1 MRTSGVGVPRCA
13 QASKGEESAARDT
26 RSLNVR
32 LTFASILGLC
42 ALALCG
48 CGGSSSS
55 SDTVPAELIGTYTT
69 TLEQSDIPAN
79 ASPAL
84 EAGEWK
90 LVIATSGAPDGGPA
104 LSIKPSTQGNALE
117 APGLTVDGDTLK
129 LEQEEC
135 EQKTGYVF
143 YDNEYSWKLDASTLT
158 LTTVKND
165 CPDRVAETILTSHPW
180 TKQP

>member
-1 MRTSGVGVPRCA
+1 MRVSRL
-13 QASKGEESAARDT
+13 AAT
-26 RSLNVR
+26 VVSCLVV
-32 LTFASILGLC
+32 
-42 ALALCG
+42 LAAVSG
-48 CGGSSSS
+48 CGSGGN
-55 SDTVPAELIGTYTT
+55 DEGVPAELVGTYTT
-69 TLEQSDIPAN
+69 TLEQSDFAGN
-79 ASPAL
+79 AAPEL

-104 LSIKPSTQGNALE
+104 LSIRPTTHEDALE

>member
-1 MRTSGVGVPRCA
+1 VGPVTA
-13 QASKGEESAARDT
+13 VVVGA
-26 RSLNVR
+26 
-32 LTFASILGLC
+32 C
-42 ALALCG
+42 ALAVVGCG
-48 CGGSSSS
+48 GGSSSS
-55 SDTVPAELIGTYTT
+55 EGVPTELVGTYTT

-79 ASPAL
+79 AAPAL

-143 YDNEYSWKLDASTLT
+143 YDNEYSWKLDGSTLT
-158 LTTVKND
+158 LTTVKNQ

-180 TKQP
+180 TKQR

>member
-1 MRTSGVGVPRCA
+1 VHVPRLPTAVALVSCLVVV
-13 QASKGEESAARDT
+13 AA
-26 RSLNVR
+26 LP
-32 LTFASILGLC
+32 
-42 ALALCG
+42 G
-48 CGGSSSS
+48 CGAGGN
-55 SDTVPAELIGTYTT
+55 DEGVPAELVGTYTT

-117 APGLTVDGDTLK
+117 APGLTVDDDRLK